1 MMATP
6 ASTISCLLLK
16 KIEPVRGGR
25 ATEASPTVH
34 VQRLRGIKS
43 RHDLDLGS
51 SHITP
56 LSPPPLSPIS
66 I

>member
-25 ATEASPTVH
+25 ATEASPTVEIDN
-34 VQRLRGIKS
+34 LN
-43 RHDLDLGS
+43 
-51 SHITP
+51 
-56 LSPPPLSPIS
+56 
-66 I
+66 